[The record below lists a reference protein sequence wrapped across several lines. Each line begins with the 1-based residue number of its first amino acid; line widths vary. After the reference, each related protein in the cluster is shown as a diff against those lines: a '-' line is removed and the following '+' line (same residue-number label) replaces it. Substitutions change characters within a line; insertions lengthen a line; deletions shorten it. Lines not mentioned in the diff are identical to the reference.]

1 MDPIPKIVS
10 GLRHIGRELSVHS
23 KFIQDTYNITMPQLV
38 CLREIRDN
46 GPISLGQLT
55 RLLHLNNS
63 TVTGI
68 VDRLEKRNL
77 VRRVRQSR
85 DRRQIHVE
93 ITEDGSE
100 FIKNAP
106 NPIQEGFLE
115 RLESLGEEKVAL
127 LLWSLELLVDMLG
140 TDSPTGI
147 RPPSHILNDSAST
160 EQPDELP

>member
-10 GLRHIGRELSVHS
+10 GLRHIARELSLHS
-23 KFIQDTYNITMPQLV
+23 KFIQDNYNITVPQLV
-38 CLREIRDN
+38 CLREISI
-46 GPISLGQLT
+46 GEPISLGELT

-93 ITEDGSE
+93 ITDEGKR
-100 FIKNAP
+100 FIKQAP
-106 NPIQEGFLE
+106 KPLQDHFIEQIRLMDPLE
-115 RLESLGEEKVAL
+115 VDKI
-127 LLWSLELLVDMLG
+127 LWAIDILADMLQIASAAEQKK
-140 TDSPTGI
+140 TPSPKK
-147 RPPSHILNDSAST
+147 
-160 EQPDELP
+160 

>member
-10 GLRHIGRELSVHS
+10 GLRHIARELSVHS
-23 KFIQDTYNITMPQLV
+23 RFIQDNYNITMPQLV
-38 CLREIRDN
+38 CLREISDSE
-46 GPISLGQLT
+46 PIPLGELT

-93 ITEDGSE
+93 TTDEGKR
-100 FIKNAP
+100 FIEKAP
-106 NPIQEGFLE
+106 KPLQDHFIEQIRLMDPLE
-115 RLESLGEEKVAL
+115 VDKI
-127 LLWSLELLVDMLG
+127 LWAIGKLADMLQIASAAEQEQ
-140 TDSPTGI
+140 TPSPK
-147 RPPSHILNDSAST
+147 
-160 EQPDELP
+160 E

>member
-93 ITEDGSE
+93 VTEDGRN
-100 FIKNAP
+100 FIKQAP
-106 NPIQEGFLE
+106 KPLQEHFIEQIRRMDPLE
-115 RLESLGEEKVAL
+115 VDKI
-127 LLWSLELLVDMLG
+127 LWAIHKLVDMLQVA
-140 TDSPTGI
+140 SAAEQAK
-147 RPPSHILNDSAST
+147 RPAAG
-160 EQPDELP
+160 E